1 MQSLN
6 FSRERQEDKKI
17 WLTGSKEWREK
28 IGSFYSSQFSWRH
41 RRTRFLGHI
50 SSLLFVF
57 AVPTYALCQHNWP
70 TIDRRLAHD
79 PVLFL
84 SEKFYVK
91 HISHLTCEFRFEENI
106 AHPHKHTHTWNWI
119 CITRIH
125 HANPTAFYAILCNK
139 FSLPQPQ
146 KTFKWQFSLT
156 AHSFKSFRRLG
167 ILEMRWDR
175 LLVSL
180 CRMPYHMTKLYTFG
194 QIRSAK
200 APEGR
205 KVGWSPTSARF
216 WRHVKSAR
224 TNRCLNCV
232 VAGGQISRLFRAVSL
247 ETEYPT
253 EFPIHVCIWELWAR
267 ATALET

>member
-106 AHPHKHTHTWNWI
+106 AHPHKHT
-119 CITRIH
+119 
-125 HANPTAFYAILCNK
+125 
-139 FSLPQPQ
+139 
-146 KTFKWQFSLT
+146 
-156 AHSFKSFRRLG
+156 
-167 ILEMRWDR
+167 
-175 LLVSL
+175 
-180 CRMPYHMTKLYTFG
+180 
-194 QIRSAK
+194 
-200 APEGR
+200 
-205 KVGWSPTSARF
+205 
-216 WRHVKSAR
+216 
-224 TNRCLNCV
+224 
-232 VAGGQISRLFRAVSL
+232 L
-247 ETEYPT
+247 ETESASPGFIMQT
-253 EFPIHVCIWELWAR
+253 QLHFMQFCATSLVCPSLKRHSNGNFLLPRTLLNPFGVWEFWKWDETDSWLVYAGWHIICRNCIHLDK
-267 ATALET
+267 